1 MMAAES
7 WKLKPGTTWR
17 DKLHD
22 VHPNH
27 GKIVPA
33 NANQRRRG
41 LNRILI
47 PDPREV
53 DRLVRGIP
61 KGRLMTIGELR
72 NRLGRLAGA
81 DTACPLTTGIF
92 LRIVAEAAEEARAAG
107 KKRITPYWRV
117 IENDGR
123 LRDRNPGGA
132 EAQAEKL
139 RDEGLSITKST
150 GKKPSYRVEEHERH
164 LVS

>member
-1 MMAAES
+1 MAADS

-17 DKLHD
+17 DKLQD

-33 NANQRRRG
+33 NASQRRRG
-41 LNRILI
+41 LKQILI

-53 DRLVRGIP
+53 DRLVRSIP

-72 NRLGRLAGA
+72 DRLGRLAGA

-92 LRIVAEAAEEARAAG
+92 LRIVAEAAEEDRQAG
-107 KKRITPYWRV
+107 KKRVTPYWRV
-117 IENDGR
+117 VENDGR
-123 LRDRNPGGA
+123 LRQRIPGGA
-132 EAQAEKL
+132 EAQAKRL
-139 RDEGLSITKST
+139 REEGLSIKKTT
-150 GKKPSYRVEEHERH
+150 GKKTSYRVEEYERH